1 MTGKHVTDRQLDKL
15 IGRLDRRLMRLRAEC
30 DEAINELADI
40 ISSLKTTRA
49 ERDEYRERWLRS

>member
-30 DEAINELADI
+30 DDAINDLADI
-40 ISSLKTTRA
+40 IGSLKTTRT